1 MKIEKAYQP
10 DQFEDKIY
18 ADWESSG
25 YFKAKIEGSEE
36 GVVIPQNGI
45 ENEQSVLFQK
55 GTNDASD
62 AINEFVFNKMPSR
75 WRL

>member
-1 MKIEKAYQP
+1 MVKTE
-10 DQFEDKIY
+10 FEGCD
-18 ADWESSG
+18 